1 MIKDLAKLVSKLTDG
16 QDILDIYYFY
26 FLFVE

>member
-1 MIKDLAKLVSKLTDG
+1 MIKDLAKLVSELTDG